1 MLEVG
6 VHFGHQTRY
15 WHPKMA
21 PYIFGHRNKIHIIN
35 LEHTIEMLERAAE
48 FAKRTSANQGVILF
62 VGTKRQSQEPILK
75 AATRAGMPY
84 VNIRWL
90 GGMLTNF
97 NTIKNS
103 VKKLKDMTAQL
114 ADGSLDKL
122 PKKEQLMYS
131 RKQQALEKSLGGVKD
146 MGQMP
151 DALFV
156 VDVGFHKNAILEAKK
171 IGIPIIGVVD
181 TNHSPEE
188 IDVVIPGNDDSG
200 KAVQI
205 YADVIADAILAGRE
219 QAINGIIAD
228 EYVDESE

>member
-219 QAINGIIAD
+219 QAISGIIAD
-228 EYVDESE
+228 EYVEESE

>member
-219 QAINGIIAD
+219 QAISGIIAD